1 MYILPCYD
9 GGKSFNNK
17 AQVVSA
23 SRGEHVLRSSE
34 TYVACVD
41 KRGNFSRL
49 WKGTG
54 ETVLRHVNSFRIDR
68 KLKPISKKEWDAMPV
83 QDADFLTL

>member
-17 AQVVSA
+17 AKVVIA

-41 KRGNFSRL
+41 KRGNFIRL

-54 ETVLRHVNSFRIDR
+54 TEVIRHVNSFRIDR
-68 KLKPISKKEWDAMPV
+68 KLKPITKKEWDEMPV
-83 QDADFLTL
+83 IDSAFLSL

>member
-17 AQVVSA
+17 AKVVIS

-41 KRGNFSRL
+41 KKGKFTRL
-49 WKGTG
+49 WAGSSPIIM
-54 ETVLRHVNSFRIDR
+54 RHINSFRIDR
-68 KLKPISKKEWDAMPV
+68 KLQPITKKEWDAMPIT
-83 QDADFLTL
+83 DSGFLSL